1 MYEIF
6 HNPNEIDSWR
16 QNRNTKYGYWV
27 NYKPAKF
34 QTFAGNGISWK
45 NTKSKIAISCG
56 NISSNIFHN
65 CPISI

>member
-27 NYKPAKF
+27 NYKQA
-34 QTFAGNGISWK
+34 QTFTGNGISWK
-45 NTKSKIAISCG
+45 EHEIRN
-56 NISSNIFHN
+56 SNFLV
-65 CPISI
+65 